1 MKLCV
6 SSLEHTYIGV
16 LILIPI
22 VFFIYILAFL
32 LVLCVDIL
40 RVTRVFSCTCYEFNL
55 SFMFCNIHVFSCK
68 CFRIVIIFYYKIKKK
83 IKKKE
88 KIKRVCVYILALFDF
103 QKILLWLHLRL
114 NNIS

>member
-1 MKLCV
+1 M
-6 SSLEHTYIGV
+6 
-16 LILIPI
+16 LIPI
-22 VFFIYILAFL
+22 VFYILPFL

-40 RVTRVFSCTCYEFNL
+40 VLRVARVLCYTCYEFNL
-55 SFMFCNIHVFSCK
+55 SFMFCNIHLFSCK

-83 IKKKE
+83 DKKKE

>member
-83 IKKKE
+83 IKKEKE
-88 KIKRVCVYILALFDF
+88 NKFVLPTKTSCAVKQASQQQKVLFYAF
-103 QKILLWLHLRL
+103 
-114 NNIS
+114 